1 VEKINN
7 FFTVFY
13 FFTPFSKSMKKIINF
28 FTVFL
33 SVARPH
39 LGETG
44 KSDDYHDLQVS
55 CSGGFSPS
63 IADKRQPKIMSF
75 VVQVRSTRNSVL
87 LHYILLIPSNL
98 LVLRRRGLKHM

>member
-1 VEKINN
+1 
-7 FFTVFY
+7 
-13 FFTPFSKSMKKIINF
+13 MKKMINF

-33 SVARPH
+33 SVAGPH
-39 LGETG
+39 SGETG
-44 KSDDYHDLQVS
+44 KSDDYQDLQVS

-98 LVLRRRGLKHM
+98 LVLHRRGLKHM